1 MNNLFYLKK
10 INIPVRN
17 VKLSHFIR
25 ITIEN
30 LNFLLVVLTVNIT
43 DEMFVRK
50 GFSHTNFR
58 GHNSQLLHNSL
69 GYFMI
74 NFRSQVVVDYNAST
88 HVPHRC

>member
-50 GFSHTNFR
+50 GFPKTTF
-58 GHNSQLLHNSL
+58 
-69 GYFMI
+69 
-74 NFRSQVVVDYNAST
+74 
-88 HVPHRC
+88 